1 MVHLAT
7 EKDKYSCKR
16 CKSMHID
23 IYEDKGK
30 KYQACLDCGFE
41 EILKN

>member
-1 MVHLAT
+1 
-7 EKDKYSCKR
+7 
-16 CKSMHID
+16 MHID

-41 EILKN
+41 EIL